1 MTGNVHYLGPR
12 REVPYSAEAEQGL
25 LGAILRVN
33 KCVERVVGFLKS
45 EHFYDP
51 IHATIYETACKLI
64 DRGGVADPVSMGQF
78 FDDDREF
85 EKVGGGGYLA
95 ELAGSVVSISNA
107 EHYGKIISD
116 CAMRRRLMDVAHD
129 LLVNAST
136 LDPNVQAEDVLS
148 IAENH
153 LFELGET
160 GTTAKPRK
168 LIEFVNEHLEDIRE
182 AQTAPD
188 GIVGLTTG
196 LFDLDAV
203 LRGLKAPDLII
214 IAGRPAM
221 GKTALALNIAKSVSC
236 CDRKRG
242 KPLFISEEMSGKQ
255 LASRWI
261 ADLTGITVQD
271 QLGKLEPQQLRQ
283 IAEAKEL
290 LRETDLWIEDT
301 PNLSIAKVRAMARR
315 HKRRYG
321 LDLVI
326 VDYLQLLNA
335 GETRFGNRTEEVS
348 VISRG
353 LKAIAKELHVP
364 VIALSQLSR
373 AVEQREDK
381 RPQLSDLRES
391 GSIEQ
396 DADIIL
402 FPFRLEYYLAKEEP
416 MRRDNETEEKFHER
430 RRTWFD
436 ALEQCAGQAEMI
448 IAKFRQGAT
457 TSVRVGF
464 DGART
469 RFYDLQR
476 GEW

>member
-1 MTGNVHYLGPR
+1 MTANVHYLPAPR
-12 REVPYSAEAEQGL
+12 AIPYNAEAEMGL
-25 LGAILRVN
+25 LGAILTTN
-33 KCVERVVGFLKS
+33 KAMERVVGFLKA

-51 IHATIYETACKLI
+51 LHALI
-64 DRGGVADPVSMGQF
+64 FEAAAKIIDKGGVVDPVTLGGHFSGDAA
-78 FDDDREF
+78 FDT
-85 EKVGGGGYLA
+85 VGGSGYLG
-95 ELAGSVVSISNA
+95 ELAGSVVSIVNA
-107 EHYGKIISD
+107 EHYGKLIFE
-116 CAMRRRLMDVAHD
+116 CAKRRRLMDVGHD
-129 LLVNAST
+129 LLVRASISDLSVT
-136 LDPNVQAEDVLS
+136 ADDVLS
-148 IAENH
+148 TTENQ
-153 LFELGET
+153 LFELAET
-160 GTTAKPRK
+160 GSTSKPRK
-168 LIEFVNEHLEDIRE
+168 LIEFVNEHLDDVRD
-182 AQTAPD
+182 AQSAPD

-196 LFDLDAV
+196 LFDLDAK
-203 LRGLKAPDLII
+203 LKGLKAPDLIVL
-214 IAGRPAM
+214 AGRPAM
-221 GKTALALNIAKSVSC
+221 GKTALALNIAKSVSY
-236 CDRKRG
+236 DRRKRG

-255 LASRWI
+255 LAARLIS
-261 ADLTGITVQD
+261 DLTGISVQD
-271 QLGKLEPQQLRQ
+271 QFSKLEPQQLRQ

-290 LRETDLWIEDT
+290 LRDADLWIEDT
-301 PNLSIAKVRAMARR
+301 PNLSVAKVRSMARR

-321 LDLVI
+321 LDLLI
-326 VDYLQLLNA
+326 VDYLQLLNG

-348 VISRG
+348 IISRG

-381 RPQLSDLRES
+381 RPVLSDLRES

-416 MRRDNETEEKFHER
+416 IRRDNETDDKFALR
-430 RRTWFD
+430 RKAWFD
-436 ALEQCAGQAEMI
+436 GLEECAGKAEVI

-457 TSVRVGF
+457 DSVKVGF